1 MSMDK
6 AGFVSVGAEIED
18 EVMPD
23 RVVFSICFG
32 GSFDTKEACLDD
44 YNADRVKVATA
55 LAPFGLDGELTCRG

>member
-1 MSMDK
+1 MSTDK

-44 YNADRVKVATA
+44 YDAEYA
-55 LAPFGLDGELTCRG
+55 LRSLRHWHPLVWMAS

>member
-6 AGFVSVGAEIED
+6 TGFVSVGAEIED

-32 GSFDTKEACLDD
+32 GSFDTKEACLND
-44 YNADRVKVATA
+44 YNADRVKSLRHWCPLVWMTS
-55 LAPFGLDGELTCRG
+55 